1 MTEVTIENGN
11 VVVRLVGLNK
21 LLALKS
27 SLTIPLDSI
36 TSVEYVPEL
45 RTNDYLNWFSFKIGT
60 ALPGKVAEG
69 TFLTHEGKLF
79 VNMHQGA
86 QGIVLTLEN
95 DEYQA
100 VVLEVEDAQNVY
112 QSIRKALYT

>member
-1 MTEVTIENGN
+1 M
-11 VVVRLVGLNK
+11 
-21 LLALKS
+21 
-27 SLTIPLDSI
+27 
-36 TSVEYVPEL
+36 
-45 RTNDYLNWFSFKIGT
+45 
-60 ALPGKVAEG
+60 AEG